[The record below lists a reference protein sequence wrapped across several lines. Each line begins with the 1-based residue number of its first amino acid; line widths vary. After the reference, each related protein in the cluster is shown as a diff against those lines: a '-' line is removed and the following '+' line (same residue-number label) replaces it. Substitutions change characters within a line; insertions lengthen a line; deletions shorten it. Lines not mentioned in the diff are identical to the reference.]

1 MNKRHFLT
9 ACLAVMVSTAAGAN
23 DPWPNK
29 PIRLVVPFPAGG
41 AADVQARLV
50 AVRLS
55 ERLKQPVIVDN
66 KAGAGGNIG
75 ALGVARAA
83 ADGYTF
89 LLGTPGPMA
98 INKHLYR
105 DMQFD
110 PETDFAPVSFV
121 SRITNVLVVNAKLP
135 IKDANE
141 FLKYAREAKDPIPV
155 GIPGKGSAAHLAV
168 VSLEELSK
176 LKFNQVFYKGQRAGD
191 PGSDRRHHPVHDQR
205 NAFGD
210 AAREVRGAARARR
223 HQRGEMVA
231 QPDAADAG
239 QRGAGLRVGGLVRHR
254 RSQGHAGA
262 DRRDDARGGGQD
274 PAGTR
279 GGGAL
284 QRPGRRAGGRLA
296 GRADPARIG
305 QVEARDRQREDREP
319 VAARLRASARPTPNS
334 ARPRRGWARS
344 ARRPARCRRAC

>member
-50 AVRLS
+50 AVRLT

-141 FLKYAREAKDPIPV
+141 FLKYAREAKDPIAV

-168 VSLEELSK
+168 VSLEELGK
-176 LKFNQVFYKGQRAGD
+176 IKFNQVFYKGSAPAIQDLIGGTIPFMISEMPSVTPHVKSGVLRALAVTNAEKWSLSPTLPTLATAV
-191 PGSDRRHHPVHDQR
+191 PGFESVGWFVIVAPKGTPAQIIATMREAVDRTLQEPEVVARF
-205 NAFGD
+205 NAL
-210 AAREVRGAARARR
+210 GA
-223 HQRGEMVA
+223 E
-231 QPDAADAG
+231 P
-239 QRGAGLRVGGLVRHR
+239 VGGSPEEQIR
-254 RSQGHAGA
+254 R
-262 DRRDDARGGGQD
+262 
-274 PAGTR
+274 
-279 GGGAL
+279 
-284 QRPGRRAGGRLA
+284 
-296 GRADPARIG
+296 
-305 QVEARDRQREDREP
+305 E
-319 VAARLRASARPTPNS
+319 SAKWKRVIAN
-334 ARPRRGWARS
+334 AKIENQ
-344 ARRPARCRRAC
+344 